1 MALPYRVAKNSA
13 LHWAGRLAVFVIVA
27 GVFWMASSGWS
38 NSKVGLLADGL
49 IIAIAVT
56 GVNLITGYT
65 GQLSLG
71 HSAFFAIGAYTS
83 MLLTQ
88 GKIFDM
94 TWSPGWTLPVAAI
107 VCFAVGAVVG
117 LPALRLKGIYLALTT
132 LVFVEA
138 VLALLRYE
146 PWAGVTGGSRG
157 IKGEKYSPPSW
168 TGLDGRADVNKWFL
182 WLSAGLLLLI
192 AILVGGL
199 IRSRIGRAMIATRD
213 NQTAAAVMGVN
224 LASIKTITFGLSGA
238 ITGIAGSLYGLK
250 LGLVNPEVPLFGL
263 IGAIT
268 FVVAMVVGGAAQ
280 AWGPLVGALFYT
292 FVNDYAR
299 TIGENPS
306 ENFLFSWFVDE
317 GTKIVG
323 LGGIV
328 FGLLLILFARFAPFG
343 AVGTYK
349 LLRSRVVVVLPSPPV
364 VDVPIL
370 IDPEVAAAMDTAT
383 PLLDDA
389 EADAQEVTAPEVSG
403 VDGAEPTMVDSADSQ
418 GEGGAPPPS
427 SQPSA

>member
-1 MALPYRVAKNSA
+1 MALPIRLAKNGTA
-13 LHWAGRLAVFVIVA
+13 HWAGRVAVWAIVA
-27 GVFWMASSGWS
+27 GVLWWASTSWS
-38 NSKVGLLADGL
+38 TPKLGLLADGL

-71 HSAFFAIGAYTS
+71 HSAFFAIGAYVS
-83 MLLTQ
+83 LLLTQ
-88 GKIFDM
+88 GRIFEKV
-94 TWSPGWTLPVAAI
+94 WSPGWTLPASAV
-107 VCFAVGAVVG
+107 VCFVIGVVVG

-132 LVFVEA
+132 LVFVET

-146 PWAGVTGGSRG
+146 PWSGVTGGSRG
-157 IKGEKYSPPSW
+157 IKGAKYVPPSW

-182 WLSAGLLLLI
+182 WLGAALLLLI
-192 AILVGGL
+192 GLLVAGL

-213 NQTAAAVMGVN
+213 NETAAAVMGVN
-224 LASIKTITFGLSGA
+224 LAKIKTVTFGLSGA

-250 LGLVNPEVPLFGL
+250 LGLVSPEVPLFGL

-280 AWGPLVGALFYT
+280 AWGPLVGALVYV

-299 TIGENPS
+299 TVGERPS
-306 ENFLFSWFVDE
+306 DNFLFGWFVDE
-317 GTKIVG
+317 GTKILG

-328 FGLLLILFARFAPFG
+328 FGGLLILFARFAPYG

-349 LLRSRVVVVLPSPPV
+349 LARSRYLVVVPTPPASVDPSTGAGPTGPDATSTTTVETAGSTGESRVEPATDQPP
-364 VDVPIL
+364 
-370 IDPEVAAAMDTAT
+370 E
-383 PLLDDA
+383 
-389 EADAQEVTAPEVSG
+389 
-403 VDGAEPTMVDSADSQ
+403 
-418 GEGGAPPPS
+418 
-427 SQPSA
+427 

>member
-1 MALPYRVAKNSA
+1 MSLPMRVAKNSA
-13 LHWAGRLAVFVIVA
+13 MHWAGRVVVWLVVA
-27 GVFWMASSGWS
+27 GLFWWASSSWS
-38 NSKVGLLADGL
+38 TSKVGLLADGL

-56 GVNLITGYT
+56 GVNVITGYT

-83 MLLTQ
+83 LLLTQ

-94 TWSPGWTLPVAAI
+94 TWSPGWTLPVAAA
-107 VCFAVGAVVG
+107 VCFVVGAVVG

-146 PWAGVTGGSRG
+146 SWSGVTGGSRG
-157 IKGEKYSPPSW
+157 IKGDRYLPPDW
-168 TGLDGRADVNKWFL
+168 TGLSGRSDANKWFL
-182 WLSAGLLLLI
+182 WLSAAILLLI
-192 AILVGGL
+192 AILIAGL

-213 NQTAAAVMGVN
+213 NQTAAAVMGVD
-224 LASIKTITFGLSGA
+224 LAKVKTITFGLSGA
-238 ITGIAGSLYGLK
+238 ITGVAGSLFGLK
-250 LGLVNPEVPLFGL
+250 LGLVEPGIPLFGL

-299 TIGENPS
+299 TVGENPS
-306 ENFLFSWFVDE
+306 DNFLFGWFVDE

-328 FGLLLILFARFAPFG
+328 FGALLILFARFAPYG

-349 LLRSRVVVVLPSPPV
+349 LARSRVVQIVPTPPVLDELAAAGASGAPSP
-364 VDVPIL
+364 DLGVPTS
-370 IDPEVAAAMDTAT
+370 A
-383 PLLDDA
+383 
-389 EADAQEVTAPEVSG
+389 G
-403 VDGAEPTMVDSADSQ
+403 DGMEGMVDSADLS
-418 GEGGAPPPS
+418 GDDDSEPTSG
-427 SQPSA
+427 QPSA

>member
-1 MALPYRVAKNSA
+1 MALPLRVTKNSA
-13 LHWAGRLAVFVIVA
+13 LHWAGRIAVWLVVA
-27 GVFWMASSGWS
+27 GLFWWASSSWS

-49 IIAIAVT
+49 IIAIAVS
-56 GVNLITGYT
+56 GVNVITGYT

-88 GKIFDM
+88 GVIFDM
-94 TWSPGWTLPVAAI
+94 TWSPGWTLPVAAL
-107 VCFAVGAVVG
+107 VCFVIGAVVG

-157 IKGEKYSPPSW
+157 IKGSRYEPPSW
-168 TGLDGRADVNKWFL
+168 TGLNGRADLNTWFL

-224 LASIKTITFGLSGA
+224 LARIKTITFGVSGA
-238 ITGIAGSLYGLK
+238 ITGVAGSLYGLK

-299 TIGENPS
+299 TIGEKPS
-306 ENFLFSWFVDE
+306 DNFLFGWFVDE

-328 FGLLLILFARFAPFG
+328 FGLLLILFARFAPYG

-349 LLRSRVVVVLPSPPV
+349 LLRSRVVQVIPTPPSV
-364 VDVPIL
+364 SVATLVPADGL
-370 IDPEVAAAMDTAT
+370 TT
-383 PLLDDA
+383 DDLGT
-389 EADAQEVTAPEVSG
+389 E
-403 VDGAEPTMVDSADSQ
+403 TMVDATGS
-418 GEGGAPPPS
+418 EGSGRAEPPS
-427 SQPSA
+427 NQPTA